1 MAEAKGRRRMGRR
14 RCRDQEPARIELNHI
29 FGGYKFRFYGG
40 FITGIIQNCVPPRTL
55 VGWLFRLVW
64 ATDWMVVV
72 VVAGASEYI
81 ILRLLLDSECA
92 RGCEWGQ
99 SIKCQNPYLTY

>member
-64 ATDWMVVV
+64 ATDWWWWLV
-72 VVAGASEYI
+72 EYI
-81 ILRLLLDSECA
+81 ILRLLLDSE
-92 RGCEWGQ
+92 
-99 SIKCQNPYLTY
+99 